1 MGSKVKVKLN
11 SAGVKALLKSS
22 EVEALCFDVM
32 RTVQSNAGENYAV
45 ETRRY
50 PERTG
55 AAVYPAN
62 EQGYYDNLN
71 NNTLLKVFKK

>member
-11 SAGVKALLKSS
+11 SAGVRALLKSA
-22 EVEALCFDVM
+22 EVEEFCLDKMRDV
-32 RTVQSNAGENYAV
+32 QASAGEDYAV
-45 ETRRY
+45 DVRRY
-50 PERTG
+50 AKRTG

-62 EQGYYDNLN
+62 EHGYYDNLN